1 MESYRLKNCNRWLML
16 LAALLLS
23 GAVAGCGSESAAT
36 SAVPE
41 PAPVHQPMEGIPAPA
56 QIDRTKVAKLAEIQK
71 KLSSHFD
78 ELHKT
83 YSIQVLLIGSGAEE
97 VMMTIR
103 SVNDVEKKITE
114 EEVER
119 IRQSLFAYAGETFP
133 LKLEVRHCCTGSG
146 DVTGKI
152 KKIENERVLIVDET
166 KKNGN
171 TDDPVAVWVTLT
183 EDGIVTKKGS
193 GEKLS
198 FDKLAEGQQVKA
210 WSTGIMLQSYPGK
223 TSAVKIEITD
233 S

>member
-41 PAPVHQPMEGIPAPA
+41 PAPVYQPEEKTPAPDA
-56 QIDRTKVAKLAEIQK
+56 IDRAKVAKLAEIK
-71 KLSSHFD
+71 TKLSGHFD
-78 ELHKT
+78 ELQKA
-83 YSIQVLLIGSGAEE
+83 YLIQVMSYGSGAED
-97 VMMTIR
+97 VMITIR
-103 SVNDVEKKITE
+103 SVKDIERKLTA

-133 LKLEVRHCCTGSG
+133 LKLEVRECCTGSG

-152 KKIENERVLIVDET
+152 KKIENERVLIVNET

-183 EDGIVTKKGS
+183 EDGIITKKGGS
-193 GEKLS
+193 EKLS
-198 FDKLAEGQQVKA
+198 FDKLAAGQQVNA
-210 WSTGIMLQSYPGK
+210 WSIGMMLQSYPGQ
-223 TSAVKIEITD
+223 TSAVKIEIAD